1 MFFTFPDD
9 FKEKEIT
16 SGITLKAV
24 WGKRIMLSYVTFQA
38 NSAIPVHSHPH
49 EQTSQVLEGEVEITI
64 NGERRLCQKGD
75 AFTIP
80 SDAEHSAA
88 TTDKS
93 AIVLDAFNPHRQDY
107 M

>member
-16 SGITLKAV
+16 TGITLRAV
-24 WGKRIMLSYVTFQA
+24 WGERIMLSYVTFQA
-38 NSAIPVHSHPH
+38 NSTIPVHSHPH
-49 EQTSQVLEGEVEITI
+49 EQTSQVLEGEVRVTI
-64 NGERRLCQKGD
+64 NGETRLCRKGD

-80 SDAEHSAA
+80 GDAEHSTA
-88 TTDKS
+88 TGDKP
-93 AIVLDAFNPHRQDY
+93 AIVLDAFNPPRQDC